1 MRLLSLTSYR
11 RLDDVQDGS
20 QMRRGSPS
28 THVIFGE
35 AQTINSATF
44 QYVQAIA
51 ELRKLPNPRC
61 IDIFIKEMRSLF
73 VGQGFDLHWTAEV
86 QCPSIMEY
94 LQMVDGSTYPPY
106 PRISNS
112 SS

>member
-1 MRLLSLTSYR
+1 
-11 RLDDVQDGS
+11 
-20 QMRRGSPS
+20 MRRGSPS
-28 THVIFGE
+28 THAIFGE

-51 ELRKLPNPRC
+51 ELRKLSNSDC
-61 IDIFIKEMRSLF
+61 IDIFIQEMRSLF

-86 QCPSIMEY
+86 HCPSISEY
-94 LQMVDGSTYPPY
+94 LQMVDGSKSSPQPVAF
-106 PRISNS
+106 IS